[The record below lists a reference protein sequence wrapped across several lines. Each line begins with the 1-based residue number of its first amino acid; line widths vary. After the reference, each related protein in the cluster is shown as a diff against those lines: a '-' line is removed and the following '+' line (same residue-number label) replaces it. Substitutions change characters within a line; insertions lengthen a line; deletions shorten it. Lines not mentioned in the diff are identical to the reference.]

1 LIFYIHRKVAKC
13 AEKGY
18 FVFAVERTANIKDNP
33 SRRKINTKK
42 ENVIMSSN
50 NKEQESKGINRRDL
64 LKMGAMAGA
73 GVIAAGSGI
82 QTAWAEAQLNI
93 GPFLALEF
101 AKRNYNIVMAD
112 VKKGLAEECRK
123 LGAAKVVVVPGLEQ
137 EGPNNESKPGSL
149 QKVVDVAMDKF
160 GGFDSAFIRTA
171 LHAPAGDILNTDAK
185 GMLAHYEQNFLA
197 AMYGLQAVL
206 PPLMEAGSGQVVVQ
220 TSATGGKPQPTM
232 MAYSAMRAAT
242 GMMCRCAAMTAA
254 PKGVCVNVV
263 GTNFMNYPGFKHAAG
278 VEDDPE
284 AFQKILETIPMKRLG
299 ETAEA
304 AHFTVALL
312 DGRNMYMTGNFFP
325 IAGGFNN
332 EGMKPF

>member
-1 LIFYIHRKVAKC
+1 MSTDNLK
-13 AEKGY
+13 
-18 FVFAVERTANIKDNP
+18 KDP
-33 SRRKINTKK
+33 KDIDRRHF
-42 ENVIMSSN
+42 M
-50 NKEQESKGINRRDL
+50 
-64 LKMGAMAGA
+64 MAGA
-73 GVIAAGSGI
+73 AGAAGIAAAGVGVNS
-82 QTAWAEAQLNI
+82 AWAEPKAPPSDGKLKTNSKTGVRTIVITDAQLNI
-93 GPFLALEF
+93 GPFLAREF

-123 LGAAKVVVVPGLEQ
+123 LGATKVVVVPGLEQ

-185 GMLAHYEQNFLA
+185 GMFAHYEQNFLA
-197 AMYGLQAVL
+197 AMFGLQAVL

-254 PKGVCVNVV
+254 PKGVAVNVV

-278 VEDDPE
+278 VENDE
-284 AFQKILETIPMKRLG
+284 AAFQKILDTIPMKRLG

-312 DGRNMYMTGNFFP
+312 DGYNMYMTGNFFP
-325 IAGGFNN
+325 VAGGFNN

>member
-1 LIFYIHRKVAKC
+1 MSS
-13 AEKGY
+13 
-18 FVFAVERTANIKDNP
+18 D
-33 SRRKINTKK
+33 KK
-42 ENVIMSSN
+42 E
-50 NKEQESKGINRRDL
+50 KDAKGIDRRHFL
-64 LKMGAMAGA
+64 MAGA
-73 GVIAAGSGI
+73 AGIAAAGFGAN
-82 QTAWAEAQLNI
+82 TALAQPKAPPSDGKLKTNSKTGVRTIVITDAQLNI

-123 LGAAKVVVVPGLEQ
+123 LGATKVVVVPGIEQ
-137 EGPNNESKPGSL
+137 EAPNHEGRPGVI
-149 QKVVDVAMDKF
+149 QKVVDATMKEF

-171 LHAPAGDILNTDAK
+171 LHAPAGDILHTNAE
-185 GMLAHYEQNFLA
+185 GMFQHYEQNFLA
-197 AMYGLQAVL
+197 VMYALQAVL
-206 PPLMEAGSGQVVVQ
+206 PPLMEAGAGQVVVQ

-278 VEDDPE
+278 VEDDPK
-284 AFQKILETIPMKRLG
+284 AFQKILDTIPMGRLG

-304 AHFTVALL
+304 AHFTTALL

-325 IAGGFNN
+325 VAGGFNN